1 MSNRVK
7 PDHYVVKTRLKI
19 LGCYVK
25 VECADVI
32 DALGLDHHTASAFEY
47 IWRHKRKNGVEDLR
61 KAKWRIERAIGAI
74 ERAEEREAT
83 PLPFTGL
90 AWKHCALCGTCN
102 DNTKPIRSCWKCGTS
117 L

>member
-1 MSNRVK
+1 MDPVNPS
-7 PDHYVVKTRLKI
+7 HYQADVRARTR
-19 LGCYVK
+19 GGYVRI
-25 VECADVI
+25 ECADVI
-32 DALGLDHHTASAFEY
+32 DALDIDHHTASAFEY

-61 KAKWRIERAIGAI
+61 KAKWRIERAIEAI
-74 ERAEEREAT
+74 ERAEQKEIT

-90 AWKHCALCGTCN
+90 AWKYCALCGTCN